1 MASEHTEHHTKKPA
15 LPTVIVTPTD
25 IGRLIRELE
34 TIRNNLL
41 QLTVRD
47 PGSHVSM
54 PSTSKRMEKLADLNK
69 WNLLQEEDRQAMK
82 DFLQGLKD
90 KPIVMHISFSS
101 DPSPSFLE
109 KLIVWLRREIN
120 PLVLVTVG
128 LQPTIGAGCV
138 VRTTNKYF
146 DLSLRQT
153 LIAKRPLLLEQIVP
167 AVTAEKAPAEP
178 EAVAA

>member
-1 MASEHTEHHTKKPA
+1 MASEQTEQHTKKPT
-15 LPTVIVTPTD
+15 LPTIVVTPTD

-34 TIRNNLL
+34 TIQNNLL

-47 PGSHVSM
+47 PGSHVAM
-54 PSTSKRMEKLADLNK
+54 PSISMRMQRLAELNQ
-69 WNLLQEEDRQAMK
+69 WNLLQKEDRQVMQG
-82 DFLQGLKD
+82 FLQGLKD
-90 KPIVMHISFSS
+90 KPMAMHISFSG

-153 LIAKRPLLLEQIVP
+153 LIAKRPLLLEQIIP
-167 AVTAEKAPAEP
+167 
-178 EAVAA
+178 AVAAERAPVTQEATAA